1 MEPRNLYA
9 LLLQSKNLTTNALAE
24 KLGGKVEQSQL
35 NRFETGK
42 TKEPRR
48 TTLQP
53 VADYF
58 GIPVDLFY
66 NQPALDLV
74 SKELEAGKTI
84 AELFPNKPVAIP
96 AQYAALSAE
105 RKEIGAHFTPAG
117 AAKVAKYNPGHPP
130 TLVRQF
136 EALLLKLP
144 EANRVA
150 AAQAAYQAMIPYL
163 LDATNDQLALPGLE

>member
-1 MEPRNLYA
+1 MEPKNLYA

-48 TTLQP
+48 STLQP

-66 NQPALDLV
+66 NQQALDLLAAQM
-74 SKELEAGKTI
+74 KDGKTLAELLPAGKT
-84 AELFPNKPVAIP
+84 LPVP
-96 AQYAALSAE
+96 VQYAAVSGE
-105 RKEIGAHFTPAG
+105 RKEAGVHFMPAG
-117 AAKVAKYNPGHPP
+117 SAKVAKYNPGHPP

-163 LDATNDQLALPGLE
+163 LDATSDQPELPGL